1 MNKFFPKNKNKKNK
15 KFFKKTIDIT
25 NTLCYNYNVRRKG
38 GGYPMKYYIYSKV
51 HNQKYYYEGYLD
63 AVGDYHKL
71 AERLGVYSCDL
82 YIGVELSKE
91 YAFLN
96 K

>member
-1 MNKFFPKNKNKKNK
+1 
-15 KFFKKTIDIT
+15 
-25 NTLCYNYNVRRKG
+25 
-38 GGYPMKYYIYSKV
+38 MKYYIYSKID
-51 HNQKYYYEGYLD
+51 NKKYYYESYLD
-63 AVGDYHKL
+63 AVSDYHKL

>member
-1 MNKFFPKNKNKKNK
+1 
-15 KFFKKTIDIT
+15 
-25 NTLCYNYNVRRKG
+25 
-38 GGYPMKYYIYSKV
+38 MKYYIYSKID
-51 HNQKYYYEGYLD
+51 NKKYYYESYLD
-63 AVGDYHKL
+63 AVGDYRKL